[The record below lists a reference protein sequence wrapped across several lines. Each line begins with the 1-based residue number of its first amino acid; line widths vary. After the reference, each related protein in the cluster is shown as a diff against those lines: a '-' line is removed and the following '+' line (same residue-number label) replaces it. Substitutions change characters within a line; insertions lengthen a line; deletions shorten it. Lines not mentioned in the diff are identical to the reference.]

1 MLPRKSTQRQ
11 KKKAAK
17 KRQADKV
24 GPYSTKHVRKLEARL
39 AATTETKPIEQ
50 PQPKESSKGA
60 KKAKR

>member
-11 KKKAAK
+11 KKVAK
-17 KRQADKV
+17 KRQADKL

-39 AATTETKPIEQ
+39 AATTETKPMEQ
-50 PQPKESSKGA
+50 PQPKEPSKGT